1 MFAVADAEKI
11 LRKIDLNYLFVDSK
25 MELYFQ
31 KRDNYIKME
40 VYFHFYN
47 NQCKMDL
54 YFQKWLGLKRWFHDQ
69 LI

>member
-40 VYFHFYN
+40 V
-47 NQCKMDL
+47 
-54 YFQKWLGLKRWFHDQ
+54 
-69 LI
+69 

>member
-31 KRDNYIKME
+31 K
-40 VYFHFYN
+40 
-47 NQCKMDL
+47 
-54 YFQKWLGLKRWFHDQ
+54 WLGLKRWFHDQ